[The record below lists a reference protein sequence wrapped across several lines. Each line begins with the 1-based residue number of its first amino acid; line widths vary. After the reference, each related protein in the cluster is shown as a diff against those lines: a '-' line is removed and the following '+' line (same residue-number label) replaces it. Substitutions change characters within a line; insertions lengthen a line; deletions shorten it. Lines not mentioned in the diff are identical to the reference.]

1 MAAPSFTER
10 REDLRG
16 GFMLCFLDDGAGM
29 DPSKCWADCFFWG
42 GSNHFYKMLIVL
54 TCFSAS
60 LL

>member
-1 MAAPSFTER
+1 
-10 REDLRG
+10 
-16 GFMLCFLDDGAGM
+16 MLCFLDDGAGM